1 MPNYKIEGDID
12 FYGSL
17 YSSLDYDSSNENEDQ
32 TSEEKNQVCE
42 ITGQKL
48 TNHFVTL
55 ECNHKFNYDAI
66 YTEICKQKFEFQSYS
81 SDVLSKKDYQKVRDS
96 KLDYYIKCPYCR
108 HVQFTLLPYHEE
120 LPFQKKYGVNTND
133 TDYRVIKTSYA
144 PRSVPSNYTYMFYG
158 YKFSQGTCSKGTI
171 NSSGKNVPC
180 YNCYATPL
188 VAPDGSTKLF
198 CPNHVRAEAKAYKLE
213 IKKKAIE
220 DKLKAKLEAKEKALA
235 DKMAAAEEK
244 ALKKQKVLEEKK
256 AKSETKKSETKK
268 SETKKSETKK
278 SAVKS
283 ETICVPCTAVLKTGT
298 RKGEACGL
306 SAGENNLCKR
316 HSPK

>member
-1 MPNYKIEGDID
+1 MPNYKIEGNID
-12 FYGSL
+12 FYSSL
-17 YSSLDYDSSNENEDQ
+17 YSSLDYDSDDQ
-32 TSEEKNQVCE
+32 ESDQNKKQICE
-42 ITGQKL
+42 ITGQIL

-55 ECNHKFNYDAI
+55 ECNHKFNYEAI
-66 YTEICKQKFEFQSYS
+66 YTEICKQKYDFQSYS

-108 HVQFTLLPYHEE
+108 HIQFTLLPYHED

-213 IKKKAIE
+213 IKKKEIE
-220 DKLKAKLEAKEKALA
+220 EKLKAKAEAKQKAL
-235 DKMAAAEEK
+235 EEK
-244 ALKKQKVLEEKK
+244 ALKKQKVLEEKEL
-256 AKSETKKSETKK
+256 KSETKKPKV
-268 SETKKSETKK
+268 
-278 SAVKS
+278 VKS
-283 ETICVPCTAVLKTGT
+283 ETICVPCTAVLKTGL
-298 RKGEACGL
+298 RKGEPCGL

>member
-17 YSSLDYDSSNENEDQ
+17 YSSLDYDSDNQE
-32 TSEEKNQVCE
+32 SEEKNQVCE

-55 ECNHKFNYDAI
+55 ECNHKFNYEAI
-66 YTEICKQKFEFQSYS
+66 YTEICKQKFEFQSYTS
-81 SDVLSKKDYQKVRDS
+81 EVLSKKDFLRVRDS

-133 TDYRVIKTSYA
+133 TDYRVIKTSYM
-144 PRSVPSNYTYMFYG
+144 PRSVPSNYTYMSYG

-198 CPNHVRAEAKAYKLE
+198 CPNHVRAEAKAFKLE

-220 DKLKAKLEAKEKALA
+220 DKLKAKAEAKQKALA

-244 ALKKQKVLEEKK
+244 ALKKQKVLEEKE
-256 AKSETKKSETKK
+256 AKSETKKPKV
-268 SETKKSETKK
+268 
-278 SAVKS
+278 VKS

-298 RKGEACGL
+298 RKGETCGL

-316 HSPK
+316 HGPK

>member
-17 YSSLDYDSSNENEDQ
+17 YSSLDYDSDDQKSED
-32 TSEEKNQVCE
+32 KNHICE

-55 ECNHKFNYDAI
+55 ECKHKFNYDAL

-108 HVQFTLLPYHEE
+108 HIQFELLPYHQE
-120 LPFQKKYGVNTND
+120 LPFQKKYGVNTDD
-133 TDYRVIKTSYA
+133 TDYRVIKTSYI
-144 PRSVPSNYTYMFYG
+144 PRGLPSNYTYMSYG

-188 VAPDGSTKLF
+188 IAPDGSTKLF
-198 CPNHVRAEAKAYKLE
+198 CPNHVRAEAKAFKLE

-220 DKLKAKLEAKEKALA
+220 DKLLKKQKALA
-235 DKMAAAEEK
+235 DKVAEKEAKALEK
-244 ALKKQKVLEEKK
+244 ASKVKELKPKVVK
-256 AKSETKKSETKK
+256 TD
-268 SETKKSETKK
+268 
-278 SAVKS
+278 AV
-283 ETICVPCTAVLKTGT
+283 CVPCTAVLKTGS
-298 RKGEACGL
+298 RKGETCGQK
-306 SAGENNLCKR
+306 SIGSETNLCKR
-316 HSPK
+316 HQPK